1 MVTLA
6 VTFMLFNLLA
16 ILFKASLKSD
26 WNIKHATRSPKWGIS
41 LSSNKNCSGLSS
53 GWSGWEAT
61 CSLIKLNSSAVADY
75 AKLQIIY
82 YNNMYIQTRLVLSI
96 QYLISN
102 LLLRKFVG
110 AHQHLLQT
118 YQNYKELKIKLNE
131 LKFDWIYISNFIYLP
146 FSISEKSKCKLWANM
161 PTFRDLFE
169 SNSCLNSYNI
179 VEIVYHLSNK

>member
-1 MVTLA
+1 MANTFFKLSEVIKNCNEKYKNIKHTYFWFLLVMYTLA

-61 CSLIKLNSSAVADY
+61 CSLIKLNSFAVADY

-82 YNNMYIQTRLVLSI
+82 YNYVYIQTRLVSI
-96 QYLISN
+96 LD
-102 LLLRKFVG
+102 F
-110 AHQHLLQT
+110 
-118 YQNYKELKIKLNE
+118 KLTTS
-131 LKFDWIYISNFIYLP
+131 YICWSTSTLTTDV
-146 FSISEKSKCKLWANM
+146 SKL
-161 PTFRDLFE
+161 
-169 SNSCLNSYNI
+169 
-179 VEIVYHLSNK
+179 